1 MFNAEQII
9 KDQARMESERSTF
22 DAMWQEIAELV
33 LPRQASFTV
42 QQSEGSSQTN
52 KIFDS
57 TAAQALEDG
66 VSNFVSHVMPRG
78 QRYQMLEPKDE
89 ALLNNQR
96 VMAWYE
102 LKTTQLLQLRH
113 DARSGFVNQSN
124 ESVASLL
131 AFGPQAMWVDM
142 RYDRLTGR
150 PVGFRYSSEHVGTV
164 WIDEDF
170 QGNVIR
176 THRKFTLTAE
186 AAFKKWGDKLPGKVL
201 EKARNPKSQ
210 HEKLTF
216 IHRIEVNPRPNP
228 DTPLSWKGKFWIGCY
243 LCVECKEAFGEGGFN
258 TNPLIYSR
266 FSQSPNEKYA
276 RSPAVTVLPDI
287 KAAQQVMMDLVLI
300 SEMSAMPPLLAHDD
314 MLDQTIRYA
323 AREIT
328 YGGLDHR
335 GNPMVRSLYEGGDA
349 NPLMALQESTR
360 QIIRRAFFADML
372 FSNREVKT
380 HVNVQ
385 ETLER
390 ISEKGILLSPLA
402 RQETEWF
409 GPMTDRELDLMDQM
423 GLFDDMPGEV
433 IEAGG
438 MMQNRFDNPLGRA
451 QKADQIV
458 GYMRLLEAVAP
469 QMQLDPERHIPILNQ
484 TLPFEKVLTG
494 LSRVLAVPASFQ
506 ASDDERDAQ
515 READAEAQGTQSLIE
530 ALPAI
535 AQATSSLQQ
544 VSMGA

>member
-1 MFNAEQII
+1 MFDAKQILA
-9 KDQARMESERSTF
+9 DQARMESERSNF

-33 LPRQASFTV
+33 LPRQADFTV
-42 QQSEGSSQTN
+42 KRSEGEVRTN

-57 TAAQALEDG
+57 TAAQMLEQG

-89 ALLNNQR
+89 ALFKLQH
-96 VMAWYE
+96 VMEWYE
-102 LKTTQLLQLRH
+102 LKTTQLLALRH
-113 DARSGFVNQSN
+113 DPRSGFINQSN

-131 AFGPQAMWVDM
+131 AFGPQAMWVDL
-142 RYDRLTGR
+142 RHDRVTGR
-150 PVGFRYSSEHVGTV
+150 PVGFRYKSEHIGSV

-170 QGNVIR
+170 QGNVVR
-176 THRKFTLTAE
+176 THRKFQLTAE
-186 AAFKKWGDKLPGKVL
+186 AALTKWGKKLPGKVASA
-201 EKARNPKSQ
+201 ARDPRKRNDKF
-210 HEKLTF
+210 TF
-216 IHRIEVNPRPNP
+216 IHRIEVNPSPIPGRI
-228 DTPLSWKGKFWIGCY
+228 DWRGKLWMAAY
-243 LCVECKEAFGEGGFN
+243 LCCEAQEVFDEGGYDS
-258 TNPLIYSR
+258 NPLIYSR
-266 FSQSPNEKYA
+266 FTQAPNEKYA

-287 KAAQQVMMDLVLI
+287 KAAQQIMMDLVII
-300 SEMSAMPPLLAHDD
+300 SEMSAMPPLLAADD

-323 AREIT
+323 SRGVT
-328 YGGLDHR
+328 YGGLDYR
-335 GNPMVRSLYEGGDA
+335 GNPTIRPLFDGGDA
-349 NPLMALQESTR
+349 NPMLALQESIR
-360 QIIRRAFFADML
+360 QVIQRAFFADML

-433 IEAGG
+433 EEAGG

-451 QKADQIV
+451 QKADQVI

-469 QMQLDPERHIPILNQ
+469 QMQLDPERHVPILNQ
-484 TLPFEKVLTG
+484 ALPFEKVLAG
-494 LSRVLAVPASFQ
+494 MARVLAVPASFQ
-506 ASDDERDAQ
+506 ASDDERAQ
-515 READAEAQGTQSLIE
+515 AKQADDEAASTQSLLQ

-535 AQATSSLQQ
+535 SQATQSLQQ
-544 VSMGA
+544 VGMAA